1 MNIEKQK
8 DKPTWEGLEQYFA
21 VEVIDQSKRNAKHW
35 FIAFL
40 VTLAALIG
48 TNAAWLYTAGTYDY
62 VSQDGTG
69 LNNINTGTQGDLENG
84 TESQD

>member
-1 MNIEKQK
+1 MNIENQK

-21 VEVIDQSKRNAKHW
+21 VEVIEQSKRNAKHW

-48 TNAAWLYTAGTYDY
+48 TN
-62 VSQDGTG
+62 
-69 LNNINTGTQGDLENG
+69 IKKNG
-84 TESQD
+84 KSRGIKRKRRR